1 MKSTRETL
9 LRLGKHEALNAL
21 PANSMIGR
29 LTFVVNSTLRECMS
43 GMTDS
48 NSEKFKTIDAAHRG
62 TTAEEVISQL
72 REMIHRGELRP
83 GDRLPPERDLA
94 RILGVSR
101 PTLRGGIRSLAAV
114 GVLESRQGAGTFV
127 VKSDGPPA
135 LDSSPLRLMASL
147 HGFTS
152 AEMFE
157 ARQSLE
163 MAVAGLA
170 AERAT
175 SDHMALLSEEITG
188 MYASLDDPEQFLVH
202 DMRFHQAVASA
213 SRNRILTS
221 LMNMVATILFDV
233 RRKTVNRAKD
243 LKESAEMHR
252 HIYRAIRARDSEG
265 ARDAM
270 RNHLMLAQKA
280 QEAEEADGPDAPVP
294 VDEQS
299 ALAVDR
305 PST

>member
-1 MKSTRETL
+1 
-9 LRLGKHEALNAL
+9 
-21 PANSMIGR
+21 
-29 LTFVVNSTLRECMS
+29 
-43 GMTDS
+43 MTDLS
-48 NSEKFKTIDAAHRG
+48 SDIFKTIDPEHRG
-62 TTAEEVISQL
+62 TTSEEVITQL

-94 RILGVSR
+94 KLLGVSR
-101 PTLRGGIRSLAAV
+101 PTLRAGIRSLAAV
-114 GVLESRQGAGTFV
+114 GVLQSRQGAGTFV
-127 VKSDGPPA
+127 VKAEGPPS

-175 SDHMALLSEEITG
+175 SEQMATMAEEIAG
-188 MYASLDDPEQFLVH
+188 MYASLDEPEQFLFH
-202 DMRFHQAVASA
+202 DMRFHQTVAAA
-213 SRNRILTS
+213 SGNRILTS

-233 RRKTVNRAKD
+233 RSKTVKRAKD

-252 HIYRAIRARDSEG
+252 KIYRAIREHNSEAARDRM
-265 ARDAM
+265 RD
-270 RNHLMLAQKA
+270 HLMLAQRA
-280 QEAEEADGPDAPVP
+280 QAAEGVDYANGGYLADAEAKGSSDGSEGNHEPRRRG
-294 VDEQS
+294 E
-299 ALAVDR
+299 
-305 PST
+305 PSP